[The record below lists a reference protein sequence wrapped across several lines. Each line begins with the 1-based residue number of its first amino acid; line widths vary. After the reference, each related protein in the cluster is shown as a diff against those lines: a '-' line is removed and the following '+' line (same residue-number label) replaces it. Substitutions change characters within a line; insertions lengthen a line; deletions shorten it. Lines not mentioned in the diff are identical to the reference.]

1 MKVQI
6 RQSLCICR
14 SGKNFLKPD
23 NCVPFCRFP
32 SICLLLTD
40 ERIQLTEMFFFPS
53 LFCLK
58 EVVHFPEY
66 IRSYCFTDLI
76 GERGIIVCDYLGKH
90 VAEKRSYLFQLRP
103 GNDFIR
109 GNGSRW
115 QSPVWKQDSFRQERL
130 HL

>member
-1 MKVQI
+1 M
-6 RQSLCICR
+6 
-14 SGKNFLKPD
+14 
-23 NCVPFCRFP
+23 
-32 SICLLLTD
+32 LTD

-66 IRSYCFTDLI
+66 IRSYCLTDLI

-115 QSPVWKQDSFRQERL
+115 QGG
-130 HL
+130 

>member
-1 MKVQI
+1 
-6 RQSLCICR
+6 
-14 SGKNFLKPD
+14 
-23 NCVPFCRFP
+23 
-32 SICLLLTD
+32 
-40 ERIQLTEMFFFPS
+40 MFFFPS

-66 IRSYCFTDLI
+66 IRSYCLTDLI

-90 VAEKRSYLFQLRP
+90 VAEKRSYLFQLCP

-115 QSPVWKQDSFRQERL
+115 QGG
-130 HL
+130 